1 MTFSNTNPLRIL
13 TLDDHAILLRG
24 LNTILQQ
31 EPDFKLVGSYGN
43 SHDLLAVLNAQPADI
58 LVMDYSLAP
67 DDMDGLN
74 LLKVLQQRFPD
85 LTVLVVSALY
95 NSATVALA
103 LRYGAKGFI
112 GKNRPEIE
120 LVQAIRVAA
129 SGKVYIEPEM
139 ALQLAQ
145 LQYSGP
151 IMETGESHNA
161 KQVQRAVSLA
171 ALSPKEQEVIRCFM
185 AGMTVT
191 EIAEKFSR
199 SIKTISGQKQTAMR
213 KLGLKADHELFM
225 IRDTLQ

>member
-1 MTFSNTNPLRIL
+1 MTLSNAGPLRIL

-24 LNTILQQ
+24 LNAILQQ
-31 EPDFKLVGSYGN
+31 EPDFKLVGSYDN
-43 SHDLLAVLNAQPADI
+43 SRDLIAELKVKTADV
-58 LVMDYSLAP
+58 LVMDYSLSP
-67 DDMDGLN
+67 GDMDGLN
-74 LLKVLQQRFPD
+74 LLKVLKQRFPG

-112 GKNRPEIE
+112 GKNQPEAE
-120 LVQAIRVAA
+120 LIQAIRVAA
-129 SGKVYIEPEM
+129 SGKIYIEPEM
-139 ALQLAQ
+139 ALQLTQ

-151 IMETGESHNA
+151 LMEKRESHTSQ
-161 KQVQRAVSLA
+161 QVQQVVSLA